1 MVFGQRG
8 SSVLRGFLF
17 AVSVLALLLA
27 CAGCTKPSG
36 GGADPT
42 ESKSSGTSA
51 VTPAPTAAPMRIVSV
66 GGPVTEIVFA
76 LGAGPEVVGV
86 DTSSVFPESA
96 QKLPQVGYQRSLA
109 GEGVLSLGPT
119 LVIATSD
126 AGPPAV
132 LEQLRSAGVR
142 VEIVSA
148 DATVEAGKT
157 RIRAIGKLLGRDAEP
172 LVASLER
179 DLSRASALVE
189 KAKERPK
196 VLAVYARGASTLHVL
211 GKGTA
216 GESIV
221 ELAGGENVG
230 NAFEGSKPMTAEA
243 VVQAAPDF
251 VLIPS
256 RGLESVGGVD
266 GLCKLPGIAATPAG
280 RAKRF
285 VALDDLLMLG
295 FGPRTG
301 HAVLELGRKLHPEL
315 APSSP

>member
-1 MVFGQRG
+1 MVVMQAYARLLRDL
-8 SSVLRGFLF
+8 VLTGL
-17 AVSVLALLLA
+17 VLALVLVSAA
-27 CAGCTKPSG
+27 CSKPSG
-36 GGADPT
+36 GGSDTA
-42 ESKSSGTSA
+42 ESKSSGTA
-51 VTPAPTAAPMRIVSV
+51 AATPGDAAASMRIVSV

-76 LGAGPEVVGV
+76 LGAGADVVGV

-96 QKLPQVGYQRSLA
+96 QKLPQVGYQRSLSS
-109 GEGVLSLGPT
+109 EGVLSLRPT
-119 LVIATSD
+119 IVIASSD
-126 AGPPAV
+126 AGPPPV

-142 VEIVSA
+142 VEIISV
-148 DATVEAGKT
+148 DPTVEAAKA
-157 RIRAIGKLLGRDAEP
+157 RIRAVGKLLGRDAEP

-179 DLSRASALVE
+179 DLTRARISLE
-189 KAKERPK
+189 KAKSRPK

-216 GESIV
+216 GESLV

-230 NAFEGSKPMTAEA
+230 NVFEGSKPMTAES

-256 RGLESVGGVD
+256 RGLESVGGVE
-266 GLCKLPGIAATPAG
+266 GLSKLPGISETPAG

-285 VALDDLLMLG
+285 IALDDLLMLG

-301 HAVLELGRKLHPEL
+301 TAVLELGQKLHPDL
-315 APSSP
+315 TSASP